1 MYHILMLAGPLTSA
15 EHIFSLRPNARAQR
29 STEARKE
36 FDLSVAKGDKSV
48 DAVDV
53 ETTWQSLVSRPGAQL
68 IDVRTRAEWTY
79 VGIPD
84 LGAIGKRAVLVE
96 WQTFPDQT
104 VDPRFAERLAS
115 ELKALGAQLNDD
127 LFFICRSGGRSLAA
141 AKAMAEAGYRACHN
155 VAGGFEGPL
164 DDERHRASVGGW
176 KAAGLPWYQG

>member
-1 MYHILMLAGPLTSA
+1 L
-15 EHIFSLRPNARAQR
+15 
-29 STEARKE
+29 STQN
-36 FDLSVAKGDKSV
+36 GDKEV

-53 ETTWQSLVSRPGAQL
+53 EATWQRLASRPGSQL

-104 VDPRFAERLAS
+104 VDPRFVERLAG
-115 ELKALGAQLNDD
+115 ELKALGAQLDDD

-141 AKAMAEAGYRACHN
+141 AKAMAQVGYRACHN

-164 DDERHRASVGGW
+164 DDERHRSVGGW
-176 KAAGLPWYQG
+176 KAAGLPWLQG